1 MTNAGTFD
9 EWMADT
15 NALIELIQSLG
26 ERKWD
31 IREYESPHFSYSYD
45 GNNWTYKYSRV
56 LEPMEDLNG
65 AIAAQQA
72 ATASAMAAAQS
83 ISGPS
88 GLSGMYTTSSP
99 SSIYGGYITAQAGVH
114 HHGMG
119 MSNSTRTTPGINH
132 VIITT
137 SGNNR
142 IQSVQWIRKPNSG
155 LVITSTYDSNFGTMA
170 GGTVRAS
177 MLFLNDNKILVN
189 NKIFSNDN
197 PDAFNS
203 DISGE
208 EQHFRYLDLLHF
220 REKYDGK
227 LY

>member
-45 GNNWTYKYSRV
+45 GNNWVYKYSRV
-56 LEPMEDLNG
+56 LEPMEELNG
-65 AIAAQQA
+65 AITV
-72 ATASAMAAAQS
+72 ATQTLSGQS
-83 ISGPS
+83 ISGP
-88 GLSGMYTTSSP
+88 GIYTTASP
-99 SSIYGGYITAQAGVH
+99 HSIRSGYINAQAGVH

-137 SGNNR
+137 SDYNR

-155 LVITSTYDSNFGTMA
+155 LVITNTFDSTFGSMK

>member
-15 NALIELIQSLG
+15 NALIDLIQSLG

-31 IREYESPHFSYSYD
+31 IREYNSPHFSYSYD
-45 GNNWTYKYSRV
+45 GNNWVYKYNRV
-56 LEPMEDLNG
+56 LEPMEELNG
-65 AIAAQQA
+65 AIAYQSL
-72 ATASAMAAAQS
+72 ATQS
-83 ISGPS
+83 ISGPT
-88 GLSGMYTTSSP
+88 GLSGVYTTSSP
-99 SSIYGGYITAQAGVH
+99 HSIHSGYITAQSGVH

-155 LVITSTYDSNFGTMA
+155 LVITSTFDSNFGAMA

-177 MLFLNDNKILVN
+177 ILFLNDNKILVN
-189 NKIFSNDN
+189 DKIFSNDN

-203 DISGE
+203 DIGGE